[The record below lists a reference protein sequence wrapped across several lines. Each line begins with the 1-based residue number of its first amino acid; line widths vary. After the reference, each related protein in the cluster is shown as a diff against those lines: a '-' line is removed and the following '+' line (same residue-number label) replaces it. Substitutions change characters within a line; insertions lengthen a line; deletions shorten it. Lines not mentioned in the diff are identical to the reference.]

1 MMAHNIYDDN
11 DQYLL
16 NKILELEDRIIEL
29 TNRLDFVCDIIDDKD
44 NINSVDIKILEQY
57 IRERKMRKINE
68 R

>member
-1 MMAHNIYDDN
+1 MAHNIYDDN